1 MKKILSLILVLSL
14 SFSLYAEDEPETYLT
29 IDQMPDLVKCLPAPP
44 DTIGEHFSH
53 DIMRYFWGK
62 QQRLDPERAAQ
73 ARRDAAWTYEA
84 LAAQFSPAF
93 GMTISQE
100 ETPEIWKLLTS
111 GVHSATAIRK
121 PIKAYYHRMRPFVRF
136 HEHILTYQAE
146 EDEAELAG
154 EGSYPS
160 GHTMRGW
167 ATALLLAEL
176 NPDNADAI
184 YKRGWDYGESRV
196 IVGAH
201 WQSDVDVSRAAASIG
216 YAALHN
222 SPAFRKQMEKAKAEY
237 KKLTSKKEGK

>member
-14 SFSLYAEDEPETYLT
+14 SFSLYAEDKIKVYYTVEQL
-29 IDQMPDLVKCLPAPP
+29 PDPIQFMPAPP
-44 DTIGEHFSH
+44 DTLDFQFSQ
-53 DIMRYFWGK
+53 DVMRYFWGK
-62 QQRLDPERAAQ
+62 QQRLNPERAAQ
-73 ARRDAAWTYEA
+73 ARLDAIWTYEG
-84 LAAQFSPAF
+84 LAAQFSHAF
-93 GMTISQE
+93 GLEISKDN
-100 ETPEIWKLLTS
+100 TPEIWAAFTS
-111 GVHSATAIRK
+111 GIETAASVRK

-237 KKLTSKKEGK
+237 KKFTSKKEAK

>member
-14 SFSLYAEDEPETYLT
+14 SISLYAEDKIKVYYTV
-29 IDQMPDLVKCLPAPP
+29 DQLPDPIQFMPAPP
-44 DTIGEHFSH
+44 DTLDFQFSQ
-53 DIMRYFWGK
+53 DVMRYFWGK

>member
-1 MKKILSLILVLSL
+1 MKKILSFILVLSL
-14 SFSLYAEDEPETYLT
+14 SFNLHAEDEPETYLT

-167 ATALLLAEL
+167 LAALLLAEL